1 MKVAFV
7 SQPID
12 SIDLPPVRGGS
23 ITIWIYHVAREL
35 AKDCDVIVYGKKDGY
50 LKKIVFDEGVEYR
63 LLPSAYDHLRGI
75 KRSISGLTGGRGGTS
90 SSSGANSSFSPIKT
104 ASGRSDTNKRPLV
117 SSALY
122 YPDYALQVAHD
133 LRSQK
138 CDVVHLHNFTQ
149 LVPVIRLLNPGM
161 KIVLHMHCE
170 WLTQLDRKMIERRL
184 GKVDAVIGCS
194 EYITGKI
201 RNTFPQHAER
211 CRTVYNGVD
220 TEHFRNSNG
229 KRQARD
235 IRRKRLLFVGRVSPE
250 KGVHVLLE
258 AFQHVI
264 EKYPDTELE
273 IVGPQ
278 GIPPFGSIVGL
289 SDERRIKELAR
300 FYSMSYRSYLQDSL
314 CSGLSS
320 QVFFTG
326 SVPHLDLPE
335 YYRQADILI
344 NPSLYEAFGMTLVE
358 SMACQLPV
366 IATRVG
372 GMVEIVED
380 GKSGLLVE
388 PDNASDLAR
397 AILNLLS
404 NEGLRKTMGIAGRKR
419 AVESFSYEMTAES
432 LRQCY
437 TRLC

>member
-63 LLPSAYDHLRGI
+63 LLPSAYDHLRVI
-75 KRSISGLTGGRGGTS
+75 KRSISGLTGRRGVTS
-90 SSSGANSSFSPIKT
+90 SSSGANSSSN
-104 ASGRSDTNKRPLV
+104 TNKRPLV
-117 SSALY
+117 SSAAY
-122 YPDYALQVAHD
+122 HPDYALQVAYD
-133 LRSQK
+133 LRSRK

-149 LVPVIRLLNPGM
+149 LVPVIRLLNPGI

-170 WLTQLDRKMIERRL
+170 WLTQLDRKMIEKRL
-184 GKVDAVIGCS
+184 EKVDTVIGCS
-194 EYITGKI
+194 EYITNKI
-201 RNTFPQHAER
+201 RNTFPQYAEQ

-220 TEHFRNSNG
+220 TDRFCNKNG
-229 KRQARD
+229 KRTARGT
-235 IRRKRLLFVGRVSPE
+235 RGKRLLFVGRVSPE

-258 AFQHVI
+258 AFRNVI
-264 EKYPDTELE
+264 ERYPDTELE

-278 GIPPFGSIVGL
+278 GIPPFESIVGL

-300 FYSMSYRSYLQDSL
+300 FYSVSYRSYLQDSL

-320 QVFFTG
+320 KVFFTG
-326 SVPHLDLPE
+326 SVPHLDLPG
-335 YYRQADILI
+335 YYCNADVLI

-380 GKSGLLVE
+380 GKNGLLVE
-388 PDNASDLAR
+388 PDSVSDLTR
-397 AILNLLS
+397 AILALLS
-404 NEGLRKTMGIAGRKR
+404 NEDLRKTMGIAARKR
-419 AVESFSYEMTAES
+419 AVEHFSYEMTAES

-437 TRLC
+437 THLC